1 MKKKGASHPEQ
12 ESKTMS
18 EFIAMNNKREVV
30 DRFWTPTNR
39 GFRKGEILYARV
51 SQYGHPVTFKRVA

>member
-1 MKKKGASHPEQ
+1 
-12 ESKTMS
+12 MS

-39 GFRKGEILYARV
+39 GFRKGEILYARQ
-51 SQYGHPVTFKRVA
+51 SQYGQPVTFKRVA